1 VGKFRSLTN
10 PPEYEFYAVRLGP
23 DIQSTE
29 EPFSF
34 IPEEIT
40 LTAYP
45 NPFNPSTTIGFYVQ
59 NPAQIEIA
67 VYDVQGRLVKQLTSG
82 KFTRGRHEIIFEA
95 NALPSGT
102 YYAQLNTPT
111 SKFTQKLVLV
121 K

>member
-1 VGKFRSLTN
+1 VGKFRSLTS

-23 DIQSTE
+23 DIQSIE
-29 EPFSF
+29 EPFRF

-67 VYDVQGRLVKQLTSG
+67 VYDVQGRLVKQLTNG
-82 KFTRGRHEIIFEA
+82 RFTRGKHEIMFEA
-95 NALPSGT
+95 DALPSGA
-102 YYAQLNTPT
+102 YFAQLKT
-111 SKFTQKLVLV
+111 SNSQFTRKLVLI